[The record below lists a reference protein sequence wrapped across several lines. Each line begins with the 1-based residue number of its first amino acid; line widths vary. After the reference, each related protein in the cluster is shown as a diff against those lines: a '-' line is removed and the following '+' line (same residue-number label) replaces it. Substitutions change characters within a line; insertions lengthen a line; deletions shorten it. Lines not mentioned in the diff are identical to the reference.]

1 MQYFIS
7 LRISCLSYK
16 IRLSER
22 SKRCFPAMDFKNFSG
37 GGEPSPREFDEERSA
52 TVRFLAGS
60 APVNCSRNVDESDQ
74 PCATR
79 HIDKSFKIQIY
90 FLC

>member
-1 MQYFIS
+1 MQCFIS
-7 LRISCLSYK
+7 LTISCLSYK

-37 GGEPSPREFDEERSA
+37 GGGGGEPSPREFDEERSA

-60 APVNCSRNVDESDQ
+60 APVV
-74 PCATR
+74 
-79 HIDKSFKIQIY
+79 
-90 FLC
+90 

>member
-1 MQYFIS
+1 MQCFIS
-7 LRISCLSYK
+7 LRINCLSYK

-22 SKRCFPAMDFKNFSG
+22 SKRCFPAMVSKIFRGGGGG

-60 APVNCSRNVDESDQ
+60 APGANV
-74 PCATR
+74 
-79 HIDKSFKIQIY
+79 HIYLYI
-90 FLC
+90 